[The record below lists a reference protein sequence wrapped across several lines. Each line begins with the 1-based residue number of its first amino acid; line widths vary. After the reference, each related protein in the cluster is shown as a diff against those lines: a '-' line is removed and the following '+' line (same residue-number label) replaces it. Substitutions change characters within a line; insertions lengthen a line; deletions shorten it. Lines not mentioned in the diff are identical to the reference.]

1 MQKSR
6 RYTEA
11 GSRGRRP
18 WDRRSGGGGLLAGQS
33 QEPGVV
39 KSPEPSSPAVL
50 RVLTRD
56 AHWGV

>member
-1 MQKSR
+1 MF
-6 RYTEA
+6 
-11 GSRGRRP
+11 
-18 WDRRSGGGGLLAGQS
+18 AGQS

>member
-6 RYTEA
+6 RCTEA

-18 WDRRSGGGGLLAGQS
+18 WDSGPGGAGLFAGQS

-39 KSPEPSSPAVL
+39 KSPEPSSPT
-50 RVLTRD
+50 VLTVLTGD
-56 AHWGV
+56 ARWGV